1 MTNSIFAPL
10 LAALDDIDPVQTI
23 GRVVATGQGVIDVAG
38 LSKTATLG
46 DRVLVKRRTGQPL
59 EGEVLRLAKHHVSV
73 LLTDQFYGVS
83 IGDIVT
89 LQKDPGFHPDPSW
102 IGRVICPNGQPL
114 DGRPLVKGP
123 RAYPLLAPPPA
134 ATRRRGLGGRMETGM
149 KLFNTLLP
157 FACGQRVGL
166 FAGSG
171 IGKSTLIGQFA
182 RTLAAEVVVIGLVGE
197 RGREVGAFV
206 GKTLGETGMARSVVI
221 AATSDQSPL
230 LKRRA
235 AWAAMAVAEYFRD
248 QGKQVLLV
256 LDSLTRFAEAHRDI
270 ALAAGESASMRGFPP
285 STSSQIMGLCERAG
299 PGVGDAGDITAIF
312 SVLVAGSDMD
322 EPVAD
327 ITRGVLDGHIVLD
340 RQIAERGRFPAV
352 DVLRSV
358 SRSLPEVATPDE
370 NRLISKARHMLGV
383 YDASELMIR
392 AGLYSTGSDPKLDR
406 AVEIWPGLDAF
417 AGRSEIGDSGC
428 SFRDLREILAD
439 PETHAEQPS
448 VNPPKQG

>member
-1 MTNSIFAPL
+1 MTTSIFAPL
-10 LAALDDIDPVQTI
+10 LAALEDIEPVQTI
-23 GRVVATGQGVIDVAG
+23 GRVIGTGQGVIDVAG
-38 LSKTATLG
+38 LSKTAALG
-46 DRVLVKRRTGQPL
+46 DRVLVKRRSGTPL
-59 EGEVLRLAKHHVSV
+59 EGEVLRLAKHHISV
-73 LLTDQFYGVS
+73 LLTDQFTGVS

-89 LQKDPGFHPDPSW
+89 LKTDAGFYPDPSW
-102 IGRVICPNGQPL
+102 IGRVICPNGRPL
-114 DGRPLVKGP
+114 DGRPLVKGSKS
-123 RAYPLLAPPPA
+123 YPLLAPPPA
-134 ATRRRGLGGRMETGM
+134 ATSRRGLGRRMETGM
-149 KLFNTLLP
+149 NLFNTLLP
-157 FACGQRVGL
+157 FAYGQRVGL

-206 GKTLGETGMARSVVI
+206 GKTLGEIGMARSIII

-270 ALAAGESASMRGFPP
+270 ALAAGESGSMRGFPP
-285 STSSQIMGLCERAG
+285 STSSQIMALCERAG
-299 PGVGDAGDITAIF
+299 PGAGGAGDITAIF

-322 EPVAD
+322 EPIAD

-358 SRSLPEVATPDE
+358 SRSLPDIATPEE
-370 NRLISKARHMLGV
+370 NRTITQARHMLGV

-392 AGLYSTGSDPKLDR
+392 AGLYSAGSDPKLDR
-406 AVEIWPGLDAF
+406 AVEIWPDLDAF
-417 AGRSEIGDSGC
+417 AGGAEAESSNN
-428 SFRDLREILAD
+428 SFKELQRILAD
-439 PETHAEQPS
+439 SETDPEAPLAL
-448 VNPPKQG
+448 